1 MLLIILSTR
10 NSSLFLINDDVLID
24 HILSGRTFNV
34 QGDVPPFIS
43 FILSKFINVLYAIF
57 GTKLS
62 IYGIF
67 LYIINLFISLILLNI
82 IIKSKYLIQIGLG
95 SFLLIVLYPVLFYS
109 PTFTITAFLA
119 IGIGIIGLYIYLVQ
133 GGRNYLLISLLNMI
147 IISGILVR
155 PQAFFGY
162 LVFFGPLIVYKI
174 IKSERFT
181 KIIFSFSFSLIA
193 FIFLLDKFLK
203 TIFLNKSPDYL
214 NYFKFIELRAELS
227 FTNAIFKA
235 QQLIIDNSIP
245 NSPFKSIDFLLL
257 LNWFNLDK
265 SKFNFVNFNYV
276 IDFVDEYKGINAIF
290 NTNILD
296 NIERL
301 IIETSSLNKFWI
313 LFILFFVTFMGK
325 NYFKLN
331 ILILGILFI
340 SFFSGFYFLSAAG
353 RLPYRTIFPVAIL
366 LLSSLFVIQE
376 LTNKKPKNYISFIV
390 ICVLVLFSF
399 DFHFSNYFGF
409 KQIYK
414 SNIDSLN
421 FYQKREKE
429 LSIFLGDKN
438 VIIAPI
444 DVLPM
449 SIQGTTYRNISWN
462 SSNNSISIDWTAGS
476 PSWNLKAHRLGINH
490 ENVFNSLSKTKN
502 FYYAGTSDSAHILED
517 YMIQNNIKI
526 GKLCSIAN
534 LNGLDVFTYQAKVN
548 DC

>member
-1 MLLIILSTR
+1 VLLIILSTR

-119 IGIGIIGLYIYLVQ
+119 IGIGIIGLYVYLVQ

-174 IKSERFT
+174 IKSEKFT
-181 KIIFSFSFSLIA
+181 KIIFSFSFTLMA
-193 FIFLLDKFLK
+193 FILLLNKFLK
-203 TIFLNKSPDYL
+203 TNFLNKSPDYL

-290 NTNILD
+290 NTNNLD
-296 NIERL
+296 NI
-301 IIETSSLNKFWI
+301 
-313 LFILFFVTFMGK
+313 
-325 NYFKLN
+325 
-331 ILILGILFI
+331 
-340 SFFSGFYFLSAAG
+340 
-353 RLPYRTIFPVAIL
+353 
-366 LLSSLFVIQE
+366 
-376 LTNKKPKNYISFIV
+376 
-390 ICVLVLFSF
+390 
-399 DFHFSNYFGF
+399 
-409 KQIYK
+409 
-414 SNIDSLN
+414 
-421 FYQKREKE
+421 
-429 LSIFLGDKN
+429 
-438 VIIAPI
+438 
-444 DVLPM
+444 
-449 SIQGTTYRNISWN
+449 
-462 SSNNSISIDWTAGS
+462 
-476 PSWNLKAHRLGINH
+476 
-490 ENVFNSLSKTKN
+490 
-502 FYYAGTSDSAHILED
+502 
-517 YMIQNNIKI
+517 
-526 GKLCSIAN
+526 
-534 LNGLDVFTYQAKVN
+534 
-548 DC
+548 